1 MPDLEEEKIR
11 KEIMDLHQVINEKFG
26 YEMKYIRP
34 PMGEFSQRTIS
45 ITNMLGYKT
54 VMWSFGYE
62 DWDEKKQ
69 PAEEKAKKKILE
81 NLHNGEILLLHGNSK
96 TNTNILDSIIKETRN
111 MGYEFK
117 SLDEFE
123 K

>member
-1 MPDLEEEKIR
+1 MPSLSEEQIKNEV
-11 KEIMDLHQVINEKFG
+11 MDLHKAVYEKFG

-34 PMGEFSQRTIS
+34 PMGEFSEKTLS
-45 ITNMLGYKT
+45 VTNSLGYQT
-54 VMWSFGYE
+54 VMWSFAYQ

-69 PAEEKAKKKILE
+69 PDENEAKKKILD
-81 NLHNGEILLLHGNSK
+81 NIHNGEIMLLHGNSK
-96 TNTNILDSIIKETRN
+96 TNTSLLDTIIKEVKN

>member
-1 MPDLEEEKIR
+1 MPELTEEKM
-11 KEIMDLHQVINEKFG
+11 KTEVMDLHQAIYEKFN

-34 PMGEFSQRTIS
+34 PKGEFSKRTLEY
-45 ITNMLGYKT
+45 TNSLGYQT
-54 VMWSFGYE
+54 VMWSFAYE
-62 DWDEKKQ
+62 DWNENNQ
-69 PAEEKAKKKILE
+69 PNEEKSKQKIIE
-81 NLHNGEILLLHGNSK
+81 NLHNGEIMLLHGNSK
-96 TNTNILDSIIKETRN
+96 TNLNILDSVIKESKN